1 MNADR
6 IVVIEDGEVVEQGN
20 HADLVVA
27 KGRYADLWS
36 KQTFLKPKDDDP
48 TDGKQTDATDGETSE
63 SVNTQKANDKKPK
76 DDSAHDENGK
86 GANDAN
92 NGSEGKPNGH
102 KKEVESVEDSSLT
115 DSNH

>member
-20 HADLVVA
+20 HADLVTA

-36 KQTFLKPKDDDP
+36 KQTFLKPKDDEA
-48 TDGKQTDATDGETSE
+48 TAGGTKQDATNSD
-63 SVNTQKANDKKPK
+63 VPQ
-76 DDSAHDENGK
+76 ENGTATE
-86 GANDAN
+86 GATTSQAGQNTEAASN
-92 NGSEGKPNGH
+92 KAGNGTQAETPGH
-102 KKEVESVEDSSLT
+102 KREVESAEDSSLA

>member
-20 HADLVVA
+20 HADLVTA

-36 KQTFLKPKDDDP
+36 KQTFLKPKDDESAINKKSSASD
-48 TDGKQTDATDGETSE
+48 TDDSTLDGTSETDASASE
-63 SVNTQKANDKKPK
+63 DTHTTPTQA
-76 DDSAHDENGK
+76 SK
-86 GANDAN
+86 GNEAVQTPGN
-92 NGSEGKPNGH
+92 H
-102 KKEVESVEDSSLT
+102 KKEVESAEDSSLA